1 MVRSL
6 KYFSATLIIG
16 LWALLPTLK
25 AQLSINTVIN
35 PPYPTDLDYY
45 LDDLSNVYINITNT
59 TATTYNFRFS
69 ATITGPAGIEANIQY
84 LGAPIAISPGQTLLY
99 TGNQISELGSTT
111 GGIENTNNLSAEQL
125 EAITLNHVLPEGNY
139 SICFFAYNEAEQL
152 ISDPSSGCA
161 SFTVTYIERPQ
172 IVMPE
177 NEENVNTLLNV
188 VWQHD
193 ISGLAP
199 VDRARVQYRF
209 NLIDATLNELG
220 FFIDEIYD
228 LNLAG
233 TYQQETQNTLLSLN
247 PYTDVQLVEGHEY
260 VCFVTAFDPDGRLMF
275 MDRGNSNIVRFYF
288 QQAEEEEEELGY
300 TCIEEEAETLD
311 CAAPSCDFYFPSDG
325 DTIPYSVMPLI
336 IKFNPYCADY
346 QRLNYEVNVRNNVS
360 ASEIYNRSDDLR
372 WGPGGPLQY
381 LLDRGVTTANEE
393 RASMFMVNDTWLTPS
408 FERSQ
413 SYSANITSS
422 MRMRNGSTFNYTLN
436 NTFVSGMPKPGLMV
450 PEHQDTL
457 PPGDV
462 VFRWDNGAL
471 PLNSFPDVFYL
482 LRMHGRTIEDASYY
496 GEVNERWVLQVSRTR
511 DFNRDD
517 IVIANTELVSANHFS
532 SVEELMSG
540 IYIVNE
546 KTRAFSEEGT
556 YYYRVVWLKDPDRD
570 LTAMQVGGSI
580 DRLYVES
587 DAFYHSSSIREF
599 TIDEEGE
606 TVAEEESTE
615 GECASPCTFP
625 AITSLTAAGSITE
638 TSTFTAA
645 GFTITVDHL
654 EGAGSGTGTITLPFL
669 NNVKVRVSFTS
680 IQINASRQMIEGTIR
695 PIMESA
701 IPMNEHIST
710 LGRLFNMDEPA
721 ADAMEAGLEAGGKLL
736 SLLST
741 GSTVS
746 LPIGIDKEISG
757 SKIII
762 GITNIKIIK
771 DSASLDMVV
780 NIKLPNLE
788 VVNGFVS
795 LGAQVCITTNGFGN
809 DVRLYLPQDQV
820 FPMGNDNEF
829 RIKGAEGASDP
840 RNVTSV
846 EWDCNGFR
854 ALNLVGAVRFT
865 REWMLPENVSG
876 QVLPSGNVEARF
888 GGRFTNGG
896 HVMVRI
902 DMDAFQL
909 PGAEGW
915 GFQPGHNVWIDLSD
929 LENPE
934 GFRTALPAHYTHA
947 SINEEGMANTWKGF
961 FMEEL
966 SVRTPERLQG
976 PDRNRL
982 TFALRN
988 MFIDNTGI
996 TFSARAENVLRW
1008 DGDGNFN
1015 GWAVS
1020 LDTIYFDILQNNFRR
1035 AGFNGK
1041 IGLPIAEQTQYLLY
1055 QAELQHRR
1063 DSFNFVMS
1071 VRPVDN
1077 LRIPV
1082 SMAQAVIRNDSYVR
1096 ASLGSE
1102 NYIEAN
1108 LCASLG
1114 IGNSNLPAGQSMPS
1128 SVNLPQIVIEN
1139 LRLNSE
1145 TGFDT
1150 TDFAFSLTG
1159 MEGMSRGPSTGGGGE
1174 HYEDEMYPD
1183 WMVLTEETESTM
1195 SGFPIGLD
1203 HFSFSNDRITIQPR
1217 LTLTG
1222 GDGGFSAA
1230 AKISL
1235 LVNMDLMSS
1244 PQRFD
1249 LTGVNLD
1256 RIDLDIEASDIK
1268 LAGYLEFYKTAIDE
1282 GVRGGLTLEMKLG
1295 IDVGID
1301 INADF
1306 GCRKQPGAL
1315 VFNTEEWFA
1324 YFYVDGTV
1332 VLTPG
1337 ITLFSG
1343 VSLYGLGG
1351 GFYHHMRMTNDL
1363 PSGEA
1368 VMAAAG
1374 GSRASSGVRYE
1385 PYFDTDLG
1393 LKFKVILG
1401 SNDNGKA
1408 YNLDVQLLAEFSFTH
1423 GLTLLD
1429 LKGSFRVM
1437 TDGISVS
1444 TIGRQGTS
1452 PVAGYVG
1459 MTLNMPVGG
1468 PVTFNGQFFVKVKVP
1483 YDFPVLT
1490 GLGTIPNPPPGWTA
1504 ENAMVWA
1511 NFYAGPDKWYFH
1523 MGNPTNRCGVRLGL
1537 GDIELMRVTNYMM
1550 IGHDIPVTMPE
1561 PDAEFV
1567 RIFERGLDT
1576 ESDFTSLDGDVNSVM
1591 GGQPRPP
1598 LALGTGF
1605 AFGMSMAMSTGDIE
1619 FFPFF
1624 FNLGAVMGC
1633 DINVTH
1639 ADPETDRRCAGS
1651 DRVPGIDGWY
1661 ATGQFYAGIEG
1672 AFGIKVNL
1680 FVTEIKAT
1688 IFEASAAMILK
1699 GGLPNPEW
1707 VSGRGSFYYNVCD
1720 GLAEGRCNFT
1730 FEAGTLCLPVTG
1742 NPFAGISLIQDVQ
1755 PANGATDVSVYTN
1768 ASAAFSME
1776 MNRVFEIEEYVS
1788 STDPPVIR
1796 RLQPYMYAFELK
1808 RAGSSAVLTGNGN
1821 WIEDNRVYDFAP
1833 HDVLR
1838 ANTLHT
1844 LRVEARIREN
1854 GRDLTTGGRVFREER
1869 IHEFTT
1875 GNEPDKIVDEN
1886 LSFTYPYIR
1895 QQNFLKGEHRA
1906 NEGYVRCKRANNGF
1920 FADGDV
1926 SSVITT
1932 FYARFTDEDGNTFQS
1947 PIRIM
1952 RGQTGAIF
1960 QTNQL
1965 VNEKLYCVQIIRKDT
1980 PIPGAASGGNSMFSA
1995 ALGSTVMIPSRI
2007 ATTLQIFNFAA
2018 TVGSNTINSN
2028 QYKRINL
2035 PGGRVNQYERE
2046 IYSYYFKTSKYN
2058 RLSEKTEA
2066 EKLGWDCNIVQF
2078 GYELGRVEKNMEES
2092 FEWVDAESFK
2102 VVPQSDRTFTPRLK
2116 FFLQPVPESLDGSTA
2131 TTAIPINSYL
2141 REIVNTR
2148 ITGNY
2153 SRMMLERADI
2163 IRRTTAANPGSTVLC
2178 PNIMSISGFNIY
2190 DNSCGFASNTFK
2202 KAPLNQD
2209 QINNAF
2215 STYIGGGPLTGV
2227 GLTPSFSGAPMAGM
2241 ASLIVART
2249 KTILRYEPTVSGT
2262 DHYKQLR
2269 REAVIFA
2276 NSLTTIRSSVG
2287 SSLMTTYDLMTP
2299 AQKRFFDEHENRSRI
2314 MDQIRYMNWTK
2325 GVQFIGLQYIYPD
2338 ENGNDVLGSISP
2350 LAFRL

>member
-1 MVRSL
+1 MAKSKRFGLLLVLTMISCCL
-6 KYFSATLIIG
+6 SA
-16 LWALLPTLK
+16 LK
-25 AQLSINTVIN
+25 AQLTINTTIN

-45 LDDLSNVYINITNT
+45 LDDLSNVFINITNT
-59 TATTYNFRFS
+59 SATTHQFRFS
-69 ATITGPAGIEANIQY
+69 ALIAGPAGIEANVGY
-84 LGAPIAISPGQTLLY
+84 LGAPIAIGPGQTLLY
-99 TGNQISELGSTT
+99 TGNQISALGSTT
-111 GGIENTNNLSAEQL
+111 GGFENTNNLSPEQL
-125 EAITLNHVLPEGNY
+125 EAITLHHILPEGNY
-139 SICFFAYNEAEQL
+139 TICFFAYDANEQL
-152 ISDPSSGCA
+152 LSDPSSGCA
-161 SFTVTYIERPQ
+161 QFEISYIERPQ
-172 IVMPE
+172 IVLPSQDD
-177 NEENVNTLLNV
+177 VVSSVLNV

-193 ISGLAP
+193 ISGISPL
-199 VDRARVQYRF
+199 DRSRIQYRF
-209 NLIDATLNELG
+209 NLIDATLNDLG
-220 FFIDEIYD
+220 FYIDEVYD

-233 TYQQETQNTLLSLN
+233 TYQQETHSMAITLN
-247 PYTDVQLVEGHEY
+247 PFTDVQLVEGHEY
-260 VCFVTAFDPDGRLMF
+260 VCFVTAFDPEGRLMF
-275 MDRGNSNIVRFYF
+275 LDRGNSNIVHFYYE
-288 QQAEEEEEELGY
+288 QATDDEEDDLAY
-300 TCIEEEAETLD
+300 LCIEEEAETTD
-311 CAAPSCDFYFPSDG
+311 CAAPACDFYFPSHG
-325 DTIPYSVMPLI
+325 DTIPFSVMPFI
-336 IKFNPYCADY
+336 IKMNPYCSDY
-346 QRLNYEVNVRNNVS
+346 RRLHYEVRLRDNTS
-360 ASEIYNRSDDLR
+360 SSFIYNREDDLA
-372 WGPGGPLQY
+372 WGSGGPLQY
-381 LLDRGVTTANEE
+381 LLDRGISDANEE
-393 RASMFMVNDTWLTPS
+393 RASMFMVNETSTTPS
-408 FERSQ
+408 LQRSR
-413 SYSANITSS
+413 SYTADVEAS
-422 MRMRNGSTFNYTLN
+422 MRMRSGSTFQYQIQ
-436 NTFVSGMPKPGLMV
+436 NTFVSGMPQPGLVV
-450 PEHQDTL
+450 PEHQDTMA
-457 PPGDV
+457 PGDV
-462 VFRWDNGAL
+462 LFRWDNGAL
-471 PLNSFPDVFYL
+471 PLNPFPDVFYL
-482 LRMHGRTIEDASYY
+482 LRMHGHSIEDQTYY
-496 GEVNERWVLQVSRTR
+496 GPVKERWILQVARSRE
-511 DFNRDD
+511 FNRDD
-517 IVIANTELVSANHFS
+517 IVTSITE
-532 SVEELMSG
+532 SVEVTQFTSVEDLMTG
-540 IYIVNE
+540 IYIINE
-546 KTRAFSEEGT
+546 RTQSITEEGT
-556 YYYRVVWLKDPDRD
+556 YYYRVVWLKDPDQN
-570 LTAMQVGGSI
+570 LAVLQVEGNEN
-580 DRLYVES
+580 RLYVGAG
-587 DAFYHSSSIREF
+587 DFYHSSSIREF
-599 TIDEEGE
+599 TLENDRPVAVMEEEDEEG
-606 TVAEEESTE
+606 A
-615 GECASPCTFP
+615 CASPCTFP
-625 AITSLTAAGSITE
+625 PITSTTAAGTLTE
-638 TSTFTAA
+638 GSSFTAA
-645 GFTITVDHL
+645 GFDVTVDNIT
-654 EGAGSGTGTITLPFL
+654 GAGSGAGTVTLPFL
-669 NNVKVRVSFTS
+669 NNIKIRVNFTS
-680 IQINASRQMIEGTIR
+680 IQINASRQMIAGTIR
-695 PIMESA
+695 PMVETA
-701 IPMNEHIST
+701 IPMSEHISGF
-710 LGRLFNMDEPA
+710 GRLFGMDETA

-736 SLLST
+736 SLLSS

-762 GITNIKIIK
+762 GITNVNILK
-771 DSASLDMVV
+771 DSASMDMVV

-795 LGAQVCITTNGFGN
+795 LGAQVCITRNGFGN

-820 FPMGNDNEF
+820 FPMGNENEF
-829 RIKGAEGASDP
+829 RIKGAEGALDP
-840 RNVTSV
+840 RNITSV

-865 REWMLPENVSG
+865 REWMLPENAAG
-876 QVLPSGNVEARF
+876 QILPTGNVEARF
-888 GGRFTNGG
+888 GGRFVNGG
-896 HVMVRI
+896 HIMMRI

-929 LENPE
+929 LENPT
-934 GFRTALPAHYTHA
+934 GFQAALPPHYEHA
-947 SINEEGMANTWKGF
+947 SISEEGMRNTWKGF

-1041 IGLPIAEQTQYLLY
+1041 IGLPIAEQSQYMLY

-1071 VRPVDN
+1071 VRPIDN
-1077 LRIPV
+1077 IRIPI
-1082 SMAQAVIRNDSYVR
+1082 SMAQAVIRNDSYIR

-1102 NYIEAN
+1102 NFIEAN

-1114 IGNSNLPAGQSMPS
+1114 IGNSNLPSGQSMPS
-1128 SVNLPQIVIEN
+1128 SVRLPQIVIEN

-1159 MEGMSRGPSTGGGGE
+1159 MEGMSRGPSSGGGGQ
-1174 HYEDEMYPD
+1174 HYEDERYPD
-1183 WMVLTEETESTM
+1183 WMVLTEEGESTM

-1244 PQRFD
+1244 PQRFE

-1256 RIDLDIEASDIK
+1256 RIELDIEASDIK

-1282 GVRGGLTLEMKLG
+1282 GVRGGITLEMKLG
-1295 IDVGID
+1295 IEVGID

-1306 GCRKQPGAL
+1306 GCRRQPGAL
-1315 VFNTEEWFA
+1315 VYNTSEWYS
-1324 YFYVDGTV
+1324 YFYVDGTA
-1332 VLTPG
+1332 VLSPG

-1351 GFYHHMRMTNDL
+1351 GFYHHMRMTTDL
-1363 PSGEA
+1363 PNGSS
-1368 VMAAAG
+1368 VMATSGPRQA
-1374 GSRASSGVRYE
+1374 SGVRYE

-1408 YNLDVQLLAEFSFTH
+1408 YNLDVQLLAEFSFRH

-1444 TIGRQGTS
+1444 TIGRAGNS

-1459 MTLNMPVGG
+1459 MTLNLPPGG
-1468 PVTFNGQFFVKVKVP
+1468 PATFNGQFFVKVKVP

-1490 GLGTIPNPPPGWTA
+1490 GLGSIPNPPPGWTA

-1567 RIFERGLDT
+1567 RIFERGVASG
-1576 ESDFTSLDGDVNSVM
+1576 SDFTSLDGDVHTLMEGAPRDSV
-1591 GGQPRPP
+1591 P
-1598 LALGTGF
+1598 LGTGF
-1605 AFGMSMAMSTGDIE
+1605 AFGISMAMNTGDIE

-1639 ADPETDRRCAGS
+1639 ATPEADRRCAGS

-1672 AFGIKVNL
+1672 AFGIKINL

-1730 FEAGTLCLPVTG
+1730 FEAGTVCSPVTG
-1742 NPFAGISLIQDVQ
+1742 NPFAGIGLIQDVS

-1768 ASAAFSME
+1768 ASAAFSMQ

-1808 RAGSSAVLTGNGN
+1808 KRGSSAIISGSGN
-1821 WIEDNRVYDFAP
+1821 WIENNRVYDFAP
-1833 HDVLR
+1833 ISVLQ
-1838 ANTLHT
+1838 ANSAHT
-1844 LRVEARIREN
+1844 IRVEARIREN
-1854 GRDLTTGGRVFREER
+1854 GRDLTSGGRVYREER

-1875 GNEPDKIVDEN
+1875 GAEPNKIVNEN
-1886 LSFTYPYIR
+1886 LSFTYPYIN
-1895 QQNFLKGEHRA
+1895 QQNFLKAETRS
-1906 NEGYVRCKRANNGF
+1906 NEGYVRCKRANNSF
-1920 FADGDV
+1920 LREGDV
-1926 SSVITT
+1926 SNVTT
-1932 FYARFTDEDGNTFQS
+1932 SFYARFTDGDGNSFSS

-1952 RGQTGAIF
+1952 RGERGVIF
-1960 QTNQL
+1960 TVDQL
-1965 VNEKLYCVQIIRKDT
+1965 QNDKLYCVQIIRKDRPNGT
-1980 PIPGAASGGNSMFSA
+1980 LFVPGGSS
-1995 ALGSTVMIPSRI
+1995 ALGAINASVINTSLINTS
-2007 ATTLQIFNFAA
+2007 LQIVNFAA
-2018 TVGSNTINSN
+2018 TIGNNTIQSN
-2028 QYKRINL
+2028 QFKRITL
-2035 PGGRVNQYERE
+2035 PAGMVSQYETE
-2046 IYSYYFKTSKYN
+2046 LYAYFFKTSKYN
-2058 RLSEKTEA
+2058 RLVDKIRA
-2066 EKLGWDCNIVQF
+2066 EQPAWDNRIITF
-2078 GYELGRVEKNMEES
+2078 GYELGRVEKLMDES
-2092 FEWVDAESFK
+2092 FEWTDADSFK
-2102 VVPQSDRTFTPRLK
+2102 VVAQSDKQFTPRIR
-2116 FFLQPVPESLDGSTA
+2116 FFLEPVPDVLDGTA
-2131 TTAIPINSYL
+2131 GPTAVPVNAYL
-2141 REIVNTR
+2141 REIVAPR
-2148 ITGNY
+2148 ITQNY
-2153 SRMMLERADI
+2153 TRMLLERADI

-2178 PNIMSISGFNIY
+2178 PNIMPISGMRIY
-2190 DNSCGFASNTFK
+2190 DRSVGFASNSYRMQ
-2202 KAPLNQD
+2202 PLTQN
-2209 QINNAF
+2209 QINGAF
-2215 STYIGGGPLTGV
+2215 TTAVNSGGIAINVPLLTGLG
-2227 GLTPSFSGAPMAGM
+2227 GLSLPALSGRKFNT
-2241 ASLIVART
+2241 V
-2249 KTILRYEPTVSGT
+2249 LRYEPTITGT
-2262 DHYKQLR
+2262 DHYKELR
-2269 REAVIFA
+2269 REAMIFA
-2276 NSLTTIRSSVG
+2276 HSLVTIRSAVG
-2287 SSLMTTYDLMTP
+2287 SSLVTSYELMTT
-2299 AQKRFFDEHENRSRI
+2299 AQKRFFDEHINRSRL
-2314 MDQIRYMNWTK
+2314 MDQIRHMNWTK
-2325 GVQFIGLQYIYPD
+2325 GPQTIGLQYLYPD
-2338 ENGNDVLGSISP
+2338 ENGNDVLGSVSP
-2350 LAFRL
+2350 FVFRL